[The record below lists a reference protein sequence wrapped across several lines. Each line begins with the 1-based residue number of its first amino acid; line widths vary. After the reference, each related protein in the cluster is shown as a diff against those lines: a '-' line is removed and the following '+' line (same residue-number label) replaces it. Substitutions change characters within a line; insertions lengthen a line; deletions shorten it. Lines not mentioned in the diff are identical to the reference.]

1 MTHTGTRKYIY
12 IYTCMYEGAFLL
24 GGILVLLGK
33 DLRGTFTALMHS
45 RMIDT
50 WEIDR
55 GQVKNLWVGNLHVGG
70 KTATLLSEETFLG
83 RNGFSKC
90 CLLSGLHYLSCLR

>member
-1 MTHTGTRKYIY
+1 MTGTRKY

-70 KTATLLSEETFLG
+70 KQPHFC
-83 RNGFSKC
+83 RRKPF
-90 CLLSGLHYLSCLR
+90 